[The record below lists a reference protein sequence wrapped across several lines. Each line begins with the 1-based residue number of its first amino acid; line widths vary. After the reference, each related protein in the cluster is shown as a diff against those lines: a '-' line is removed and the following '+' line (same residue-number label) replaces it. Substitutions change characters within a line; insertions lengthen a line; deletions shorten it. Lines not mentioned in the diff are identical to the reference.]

1 MNSINIYLAYI
12 SLEILINAIIV
23 GPGDTLIIKNW
34 IGICINIAILY
45 LLEEEKYKSIAN
57 LFLIIII
64 GFSAIRTI
72 NNYFSQTIIEGNTNA
87 IQITNKK
94 KKQKHYEDE
103 VHKDKQKKILSIQKK
118 NFKKKLHKLWQK

>member
-12 SLEILINAIIV
+12 SLEILINAIVV
-23 GPGDTLIIKNW
+23 GPGDTLVIKNW

-57 LFLIIII
+57 LVLIIII

-87 IQITNKK
+87 ILITNK

-103 VHKDKQKKILSIQKK
+103 VHKDKQKKLLSIQK
-118 NFKKKLHKLWQK
+118 NNSKKKLHKLWQK